1 MGMPISLSFFW
12 IVAQLSRAPATT
24 EVTYDPATHQPPR
37 AAAGLRRRSQR
48 HILDLRSISA
58 GGGHFVECR
67 CRATRKH
74 ADADTAIAEWRRV
87 NRPARVRRTPEPA
100 IVDNV
105 VQMRLPGLAAGNA
118 A

>member
-1 MGMPISLSFFW
+1 M
-12 IVAQLSRAPATT
+12 T
-24 EVTYDPATHQPPR
+24 
-37 AAAGLRRRSQR
+37 QR
-48 HILDLRSISA
+48 HISHPEPLPDCAAGHSARHIHDLRSISA
-58 GGGHFVECR
+58 GGGHFIECR

-87 NRPARVRRTPEPA
+87 NRPARVRRKPETA